1 MSGSASAKGLGT
13 PGGGPANGRPARAP
27 VISTNH
33 SLRAG
38 ACQVSR
44 ASRPPGAVA
53 RARFAKAAGASPK
66 NDAPAR
72 LTTASNP
79 AVGERVHLG
88 VRADERG
95 VAEAG
100 GAGARDVDHRGGEV
114 DAEYRPRGGAPGG
127 RPGERAGAAAD
138 VEDARAGSDP
148 RGVEQRAVVA
158 RGHLLEQV
166 GVNGPEPALGAVPR
180 LFLRGVR
187 GRHQM
192 IGVRRVDAAVHG
204 SLGF

>member
-53 RARFAKAAGASPK
+53 RARLAKAAGGSPK

-79 AVGERVHLG
+79 ASGNGCTWASARTNAALPRPAA
-88 VRADERG
+88 RARATSII
-95 VAEAG
+95 VA
-100 GAGARDVDHRGGEV
+100 GEV
-114 DAEYRPRGGAPGG
+114 DAEYRPRGSAPSGC
-127 RPGERAGAAAD
+127 PGERTGAAPD
-138 VEDARAGSDP
+138 VEDARAGRDP

-158 RGHLLEQV
+158 LEHLLEQV

-192 IGVRRVDAAVHG
+192 LGVRRVDAPSTG